1 MEGAV
6 YMIRNER
13 SDWGSPGTSESS
25 TSKSALPA
33 GRSAQAGLHH
43 YQNFIRTTAGGR
55 SKHTLF
61 TTTASGK
68 KRQLREPYSNKT
80 SAFSYLYHFSFSQSY
95 EECVISSLPKLII
108 YINSSLFSSC
118 LAVDNMPQAAN
129 ISSPRDDT
137 YSGKQTVSK
146 SDNHGTPVMVS
157 ISAPFKIHIQV
168 WHENESG

>member
-33 GRSAQAGLHH
+33 GRSHKPG
-43 YQNFIRTTAGGR
+43 
-55 SKHTLF
+55 S
-61 TTTASGK
+61 TTTRTSYARPLEVGVNTPFYHHRKRK
-68 KRQLREPYSNKT
+68 KVSVREPYLNKT

-129 ISSPRDDT
+129 ISSPRDDRI
-137 YSGKQTVSK
+137 VV
-146 SDNHGTPVMVS
+146 NRPCEVR
-157 ISAPFKIHIQV
+157 
-168 WHENESG
+168 